1 MGITN
6 TNQKRK
12 NGCKVVRPLPKAI
25 RGRGSRVVGASYTVS
40 RAVDKANPR
49 LFLHNED
56 KQMIETQTP
65 VVKIGTVIPKLGTV
79 LSIGKNQVK
88 IQVNKQK
95 QITCNF
101 GEIERFVGV

>member
-1 MGITN
+1 
-6 TNQKRK
+6 
-12 NGCKVVRPLPKAI
+12 
-25 RGRGSRVVGASYTVS
+25 
-40 RAVDKANPR
+40 
-49 LFLHNED
+49 
-56 KQMIETQTP
+56 MIEPQTP
-65 VVKIGTVIPKLGTV
+65 VVKIGTVIAKLGTV